1 MSEKVK
7 LINKCF
13 SIPEIRISS
22 EGKDPLDEGMRKE
35 LNDLRSRMQEM
46 LMANEAANELLEK
59 RAMLPYSGW
68 FYFK

>member
-1 MSEKVK
+1 
-7 LINKCF
+7 
-13 SIPEIRISS
+13 
-22 EGKDPLDEGMRKE
+22 MRKE